1 MLEDDD
7 ETTTKSKINE
17 SDDFSFP
24 QSLLPTLTGAIPSTV
39 SRLIA
44 GHDYPHISRYGVKR
58 KRYSFATTQKICY
71 QLMTKGLVPEK
82 KIQVFFNFKGG
93 TGKTSLCHQISVFFA
108 LVGFKVLVIDC
119 DPQAHLSYSLGFNE
133 QEDNKTLYDV
143 IVNGVPIQSVI
154 KPVYTNFDCIPS
166 NLSLTR
172 LETPLNQKPNRE
184 RVFSKMIEPLK
195 EKYDFIFID
204 TNPTISTVNRNVT
217 LAADVLNIVCETQP
231 YSLKGLEMLVEEIK
245 SFSQAMEEEINYRI
259 IPNKY
264 ESKTATSQEAIGTL
278 RRDYREHVMDSVVRK
293 CEDLNISAK
302 KRKPLLA
309 FCSKSSVAFEDLCD
323 LGREMLKDST
333 TKLYEGDK

>member
-1 MLEDDD
+1 MKE
-7 ETTTKSKINE
+7 EEQKIVENPRNNE
-17 SDDFSFP
+17 DFSFP
-24 QSLLPTLTGAIPSTV
+24 QSMLPTLTGAIPSTL

-44 GHDYPHISRYGVKR
+44 NNDFPHIPRYGIKR
-58 KRYSFATTQKICY
+58 KRFTFSTTQKICY
-71 QLMTKGLVPEK
+71 QLITQGLIPEK
-82 KIQVFFNFKGG
+82 KVQVFFNFKGG
-93 TGKTSLCHQISVFFA
+93 TGKTSLCHQISVYFA
-108 LVGFKVLVIDC
+108 LIGFKVLVIDC

-133 QEDNKTLYDV
+133 HEDNKTLYDV
-143 IVNGVPIQSVI
+143 IVNNVPIENVVQ
-154 KPVYTNFDCIPS
+154 PVYPGSLDCIPS

-172 LETPLNQKPNRE
+172 LELPLNQKPNRE
-184 RVFSKMIEPLK
+184 KVLSKVIEPLK
-195 EKYDFIFID
+195 SKYDFIFID

-245 SFSQAMEEEINYRI
+245 SFSAAMEMSIYYRI

-293 CEDLNISAK
+293 CEDFNISVK

-309 FCSKSSVAFEDLCD
+309 FCSRSSIAFEDLCD
-323 LGREMLKDST
+323 LGKEMLINST
-333 TKLYEGDK
+333 AKLQEVDK